1 MHMRLFLPLLLL
13 SSALFAYTVNDTL
26 SEPIQKKL
34 QLDPQ
39 KITIVDFFAS
49 WCDSCKKEIPHISAI
64 NKTLD
69 TGKYEILGID
79 VDKKLQDGIAFQEA
93 LKAKGDLNFRV
104 INDPE
109 NTIVKAFNPIGM
121 PALYY
126 IKDHKVLKVLYG
138 AIDNIDNVILRDLK
152 ALE

>member
-1 MHMRLFLPLLLL
+1 MRLFLPLLLL
-13 SSALFAYTVNDTL
+13 SVSLFAYTTNDTI
-26 SEPIQKKL
+26 SKEMQQKL
-34 QLDPQ
+34 QLDAN

-49 WCDSCKKEIPHISAI
+49 WCGSCKKEIPHISKV

-69 TGKYEILGID
+69 PTKYEIIGID
-79 VDKKLQDGIAFQEA
+79 VDKKLEEGLAFQKA

-109 NTIVKAFNPIGM
+109 NEIVKAFNPIGM

-126 IKDHKVLKVLYG
+126 IKNHRVLKVLYG
-138 AIDNIDNVILRDLK
+138 AIDDIDDVILNDLK